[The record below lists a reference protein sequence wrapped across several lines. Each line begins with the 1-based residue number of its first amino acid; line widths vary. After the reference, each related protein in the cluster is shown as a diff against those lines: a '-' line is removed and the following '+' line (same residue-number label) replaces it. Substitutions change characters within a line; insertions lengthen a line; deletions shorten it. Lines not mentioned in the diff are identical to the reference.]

1 MIVEAMDLQAF
12 KDSIPHPE
20 PPAGISSAL
29 QALWWDAKGDW
40 ERAHEKAQERDDR
53 QGMLVHAYLHRKE
66 GDPSNAAYWYRRC
79 GVAPATSS
87 LDEERETLIR
97 EFLELD

>member
-66 GDPSNAAYWYRRC
+66 GDQSNAEYWYRRAKA
-79 GVAPATSS
+79 APSALS
-87 LDEERETLIR
+87 LDEEWE
-97 EFLELD
+97 ELTRALLPRG